1 MSSNIIL
8 TGIKPTGDP
17 HLGNYLGA
25 ILPALDMARQNANE
39 KKYFFIADYHALTTV
54 KNKQELL
61 EYRHKI
67 AATWLSFFEGIDHC
81 YFYFQSQ
88 IPEIFE
94 LYWILSCFCPKG
106 LLNRAHAYK
115 ALVAKNIDQGYDP
128 DRHINHGV
136 FSYPVL
142 MAADILL
149 FHANKIPIGPDQKQH
164 VEIAIEIVK
173 NLNKI
178 MDKKIP
184 LPEPIIDTSNNLV
197 IGIDGQKM
205 SKNYNNTLPI
215 FSDEKELKK
224 RIGKIQTD
232 STPLGEPLNP
242 DNCNIFK
249 LFSYIASTD
258 EIANLKQEY
267 QSGTIGYGHAKK
279 YLLSAYKSYFESK
292 KNKYDAYMANKA
304 SLEHA
309 LNTSSKSVKEIA
321 NAHLKDIKMAIGILA

>member
-1 MSSNIIL
+1 MSSNVIL

-25 ILPALDMARQNANE
+25 ILPALEMARNNPTD
-39 KKYFFIADYHALTTV
+39 KKYFFIADYHALTTI
-54 KNKQELL
+54 KNKVELMD
-61 EYRHKI
+61 YRYKI
-67 AATWLSFFEGIDHC
+67 AATWMSFFNDVENC
-81 YFYFQSQ
+81 TFYFQSQ

-115 ALVAKNIDQGYDP
+115 SLVAKNNKEGHDA
-128 DRHINHGV
+128 DRHINNGI

-149 FHANKIPIGPDQKQH
+149 FNANKIPIGPDQKQH

-173 NLNKI
+173 NLNKLLTN
-178 MDKKIP
+178 KISI
-184 LPEPIIDTSNNLV
+184 PEPMINQSNDV
-197 IGIDGQKM
+197 IIGIDGQKM

-215 FSDEKELKK
+215 FADEKELKK
-224 RIGKIQTD
+224 RVGKIQTD

-242 DNCNIFK
+242 SNCNVFK
-249 LFSYIASTD
+249 FYSYITTKESQD
-258 EIANLKQEY
+258 RLSKEY

-279 YLLSAYKSYFESK
+279 YFL
-292 KNKYDAYMANKA
+292 DAYMDYFEKAKEQYDFFMNNK
-304 SLEHA
+304 SKLELA
-309 LNTSSKSVKEIA
+309 LTESSKDVVQV
-321 NAHLKDIKMAIGILA
+321 AHEQLIGIKKDLGIL

>member
-1 MSSNIIL
+1 MESNIIL
-8 TGIKPTGDP
+8 TGIKPTGEP

-25 ILPALDMARQNANE
+25 IAPAIEMAKKNPKE
-39 KKYFFIADYHALTTV
+39 KKYFFIADYHALTTI
-54 KNKQELL
+54 KDPIKMAD
-61 EYRHKI
+61 YRYQI
-67 AATWLSFFEGIDHC
+67 AATWLSFFEDIDQC

-115 ALVAKNIDQGYDP
+115 ALTANNKENGQDQ
-128 DRHINHGV
+128 DRHINQGL

-173 NLNKI
+173 SLNHVLERKI
-178 MDKKIP
+178 A
-184 LPEPIIDTSNNLV
+184 LPEPMIDQNNQV
-197 IGIDGQKM
+197 IIGIDGQKM

-215 FSDEKELKK
+215 FATESELKK

-232 STPLGEPLNP
+232 STPLGEPLDP
-242 DNCNIFK
+242 SQCNVFK
-249 LFSYIASTD
+249 LFSYIAST
-258 EIANLKQEY
+258 EQQEALKKEY
-267 QSGTIGYGHAKK
+267 QSGDIGYGHAKK
-279 YLLSAYKSYFESK
+279 YLLEAYLAYFKKQKEKFDQLIDNHAAIDEVLMQSSQEVSK
-292 KNKYDAYMANKA
+292 TAR
-304 SLEHA
+304 
-309 LNTSSKSVKEIA
+309 T
-321 NAHLKDIKMAIGILA
+321 HLADIKSSLGLLS

>member
-25 ILPALDMARQNANE
+25 ILPALNMARQSSRE
-39 KKYFFIADYHALTTV
+39 KKYFFIADYHALTTF
-54 KNKQELL
+54 KNKKELL
-61 EYRHKI
+61 DYRHKV
-67 AATWLSFFEGIDHC
+67 AATWLSFFEEIDHC

-115 ALVAKNIDQGYDP
+115 ALVAKNNDQGYDP

-142 MAADILL
+142 MAADIIL

-173 NLNKI
+173 NLNKSL
-178 MDKKIP
+178 DQKIP
-184 LPEPIIDTSNNLV
+184 IPEPIIDTNNNVV

-205 SKNYNNTLPI
+205 SKNYNNTLPL
-215 FSDEKELKK
+215 FADEKELKK

-232 STPLGEPLNP
+232 STPLGLPINP
-242 DNCNIFK
+242 DKCNIFK
-249 LFSYIASTD
+249 LFSYVSPKRLRKI
-258 EIANLKQEY
+258 
-267 QSGTIGYGHAKK
+267 
-279 YLLSAYKSYFESK
+279 
-292 KNKYDAYMANKA
+292 
-304 SLEHA
+304 
-309 LNTSSKSVKEIA
+309 
-321 NAHLKDIKMAIGILA
+321 